1 MIKKTLRT
9 QTNNV
14 PIFIGDKI
22 ISISLLKS
30 LIKSKDVV
38 VITNVIVAK
47 YHLKNLKNKLRGFNI
62 LTYIIPDG
70 EKYKNIKTLYKIQD
84 FLIKNNCDRQVN
96 IIALGGG
103 VIGDLVGLAADL
115 FLRGVNLIHIP
126 TTLLSQVDSSIG
138 GKTGINHKLGKNLI
152 GTFKQPH
159 AVIISIDLLKTLPDK
174 EFSAGMAEVV
184 KYGAIKSSSFLKWLN
199 KNADNL
205 LMRKNKYVLHA
216 VKTSVKEK
224 IDVVQ
229 KDEKESG
236 LRAILNFGHTLGHA
250 IEAASNYKGI
260 LHGEAVSIGMVF
272 AASMSVDINKLSIE
286 EFNLLESTLRKLNL
300 PTKVPKKLKSSQLK
314 KHIAFDKKKKNGK
327 NNFVL
332 IKKIGVTQITNT
344 ISNAYLNSTI
354 RDFIS

>member
-1 MIKKTLRT
+1 MRKINLQLNNIKIPILVGSNILKTINPENYVKKNDVVIITNSTIAKLYLK
-9 QTNNV
+9 QTKRMFKDYNV
-14 PIFIGDKI
+14 D
-22 ISISLLKS
+22 S
-30 LIKSKDVV
+30 LI
-38 VITNVIVAK
+38 
-47 YHLKNLKNKLRGFNI
+47 LR
-62 LTYIIPDG
+62 DG

-84 FLIKNNCDRQVN
+84 FLVKNNCDRQVN

-103 VIGDLVGLAADL
+103 VVGDLVGLAADL

-216 VKTSVKEK
+216 VKKSVKEK

-229 KDEKESG
+229 KDERESG

-300 PTKVPKKLKSSQLK
+300 PTKVPKKIKSSQLK

-332 IKKIGVTQITNT
+332 IKKIGVTHITNT
-344 ISNAYLNSTI
+344 VSNAYLNSTI